1 MLAMSIS
8 TWFQTMID
16 EFGTL
21 LWQGTLDTIYMTV
34 VSTVIAYIVGLP
46 LGLLSVIT
54 AKDGIHPMP
63 VLNKILGAIINI
75 GRSIPFILLLVAI
88 MPFTRMVVGT
98 SLGPTAV
105 IVPLTISAIPMIARL
120 VENSLLELDKGV
132 VEAARA
138 MGATDWQ
145 IIRKVMLV
153 EARPSLVL
161 GVSLSG
167 ITIVAYT
174 AMAGAVGG
182 GGLGDI
188 AIRYGYHRSQTD
200 IAFVTIVFLV
210 VIVQIIQSVG
220 QLLADRMDKRKGG
233 EN

>member
-1 MLAMSIS
+1 MAMSMTS
-8 TWFQTMID
+8 WFQNMID
-16 EFGTL
+16 EFGAL
-21 LWQGTLDTIYMTV
+21 LWQGTIDTIYMTV
-34 VSTVIAYIVGLP
+34 ISTVIAYVIGMP
-46 LGLLSVIT
+46 LGFISVIT

-63 VLNKILGAIINI
+63 ILNKILGGIINI

-88 MPFTRMVVGT
+88 MPFTRWIVGT

-105 IVPLTISAIPMIARL
+105 IVPLTISAIPLVARL
-120 VENSLLELDKGV
+120 VEGSLLEMDKGV
-132 VEAARA
+132 IEAARA
-138 MGATDWQ
+138 MGASDWQ

-161 GVSLSG
+161 GVALSG

-188 AIRYGYHRSQTD
+188 AIRYGYYRSQTD
-200 IAFVTIVFLV
+200 IAIVTIVFLV
-210 VIVQIIQSVG
+210 IIVQIIQSAG
-220 QLLADRMDKRKGG
+220 QLLSNKMDKRKRG
-233 EN
+233 EK